1 MHITTINDLG
11 FAKVV
16 LERTNPNSLEENSLY
31 ISLVWLPPRCV
42 RVAISCT
49 EIAALLGNA

>member
-1 MHITTINDLG
+1 MHTTTINDLG

-16 LERTNPNSLEENSLY
+16 LERTNPNSLEENNLY